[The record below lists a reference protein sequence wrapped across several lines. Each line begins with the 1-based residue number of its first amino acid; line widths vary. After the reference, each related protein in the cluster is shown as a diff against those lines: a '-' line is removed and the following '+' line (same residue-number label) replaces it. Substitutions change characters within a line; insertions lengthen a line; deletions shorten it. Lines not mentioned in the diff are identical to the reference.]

1 MKGFILLFVVFNL
14 ITFAV
19 FGFDKFL
26 ARTKRPRISEKTLLA
41 LVIAGGSVG
50 AVFAQKIFRHKTQ
63 KYPRLFWFI
72 LIVQLVIFEASWF
85 YANSDYTIF

>member
-1 MKGFILLFVVFNL
+1 MKGLILLFVVFNV

-19 FGFDKFL
+19 FGYDKFL
-26 ARTKRPRISEKTLLA
+26 ARAKRQRISEKTLLT
-41 LVIAGGSVG
+41 LVMAGGSVG

-63 KYPRLFWFI
+63 KYPRLFWII
-72 LIVQLVIFEASWF
+72 LVIQLVIFEASWI